1 MSPIDAATAHARLR
15 AELEATLD
23 SLVPP
28 GRPALLVGSGLTNLG
43 DAAIALATFRYL
55 AARDAPVLT
64 MDRRTFDASAAR
76 RHLGPD
82 GTLLLAG
89 GGTLGDV
96 WRSQEALRRQALAA
110 LPDVA
115 AVQLPQTIHFR
126 RDEAVVEAGAGLR
139 AHPRLTVLVRDE
151 PSLRLARER
160 LGVDARP
167 APDLA
172 FLLEAPPVPPP
183 TRDIVWLLRE
193 DKESRWFAARKADRP
208 LASRS
213 PTDWPRARGARRRWR
228 RLLAAS
234 LGLVGGVAARRR
246 AALSRADAALAAQR
260 FAEGVAHLAA
270 GWCVATDRLHG
281 TIFGLLLRR
290 PVLAIPDRHGKVHA
304 FVQRWLSDCRDVT
317 LVGSVEEAAAE
328 EATVAAR
335 RREAER
341 PSAAC

>member
-15 AELEATLD
+15 AALEATLD
-23 SLVPP
+23 PLVPP
-28 GRPALLVGSGLTNLG
+28 GRPALLVGSGLTNVG
-43 DAAIALATFRYL
+43 DAAIALATFRHL

-64 MDRRTFDASAAR
+64 MDRRTFDAAAAR
-76 RHLGPD
+76 RHLGRE

-126 RDEAVVEAGAGLR
+126 DDAAVAEAGAALR

-183 TRDIVWLLRE
+183 TRDVVWLLRE

-208 LASRS
+208 LASKS
-213 PTDWPRARGARRRWR
+213 PSDWPRARGVRRRWR

-234 LGLVGGVAARRR
+234 LGLVGGVAVRRR
-246 AALSRADAALAAQR
+246 AALSRVDAALAARR
-260 FAEGVAHLAA
+260 FVEGVLHLAA
-270 GWCVATDRLHG
+270 GRRVATDRLHG
-281 TIFGLLLRR
+281 TIFALLLRR

-304 FVQRWLSDCRDVT
+304 FVHRWLADCGDVT
-317 LVGSVEEAAAE
+317 LVGSVEAAE
-328 EATVAAR
+328 EAELAVR
-335 RREAER
+335 RREPEA
-341 PSAAC
+341 PS